1 MPAIKSSSA
10 PGRILVVDDDEGIRG
25 LLRVL
30 FARAGHKV
38 DFAGN
43 GAEAVAALAKANYN
57 AVILDLMMPG
67 VSGFEVLAQLEKET
81 PHRKCVIVV
90 SAASEKIIQGLQ
102 SPAIHSKIRKPF
114 DLDDLLA
121 RIEECMGEK

>member
-1 MPAIKSSSA
+1 
-10 PGRILVVDDDEGIRG
+10 VVDDDEGIRG
-25 LLRVL
+25 LLRAL
-30 FARAGHKV
+30 FTRAGHEV
-38 DFAGN
+38 DFAAD
-43 GAEAVAALAKANYN
+43 GAEAVAAMATTSYN

-67 VSGFEVLAQLEKET
+67 VSGFEVLAQLERET
-81 PHRKCVIVV
+81 PQRKCVIVV

-114 DLDDLLA
+114 ELDELLA